1 MDCPAKKYKI
11 IIYCI
16 IVLAAA
22 NINALIDILLHPH
35 LSYFDAEHLIIG
47 GCMALFTIGL
57 IILFESRRC
66 DDIGMELPSSKGVG
80 KYGVITGLI
89 WTSVI
94 ATSLFWNI
102 TLQRAQTH
110 QIALNEAKTVYE
122 KDHLYYRWATGH
134 HGVFVPITSKTKP
147 NPYLRHLPEYK
158 IMTTDGVALT
168 LVNPE
173 YMIRQVYEM
182 QTHSHG
188 ALGHITSLDPIR
200 PENAADPWETK
211 ALKAFEKGISEVSS
225 VEEINGKPYLRL
237 MRPLITEVDC
247 LRCHAKQGYE
257 VGDIRGGVSVSI
269 PLTPLLVISHK
280 NIATYVMVHGLLWLL
295 GIVAIFFGTNSM
307 SRSIRRVEMA
317 EARTRMVIENML
329 DGVIT
334 LNEEGKIESLNSAA
348 SKMFGYKPA
357 DVVGLRLDTL
367 LETKNGRD
375 GEEVESCWDGDAL
388 SLARGSLRELT
399 GKRKD
404 GSSFP
409 LEISV
414 SEMSFGRKKV
424 YIVMVRDNTQR
435 KKAEN
440 ALINSQKQIIKQEK
454 LVSLG
459 TMVAGIAHEINNPAQ
474 AISFSMEGLKM
485 NIGFVRELLEALEP
499 CLDRDDAEL
508 PEECQR
514 LKAKVAE
521 LRIDLV
527 LRGIKDIAERNIES
541 IERIEHIINSTK
553 RMAHSDEEFAPCDV
567 NTIVNDA
574 ITLTHNQ
581 IKYCMN
587 LETDLAP
594 DLPKIKGLAQELGQV
609 FINMI
614 INARDAVQAKGL
626 SKKEAVIRISTA
638 YHPEQQEIEIRFED
652 NGIGISQDIL
662 DNIFDPFFTTKG
674 VGKGMGLGL
683 NLCHRIV
690 EAHGGEIRVDS
701 TVGKGTTFILTLKA
715 GENQTA

>member
-1 MDCPAKKYKI
+1 MDCPAKKFKI
-11 IIYCI
+11 PIYII

-22 NINALIDILLHPH
+22 NINPLVDILLHPH
-35 LSYFDAEHLIIG
+35 IPYFDTEHLIIG
-47 GCMALFTIGL
+47 GFMALFTIGL
-57 IILFESRRC
+57 IGLFESRRC
-66 DDIGMELPSSKGVG
+66 DDLGMELTSSEGMA

-89 WTSVI
+89 WTAVI
-94 ATSLFWNI
+94 ASSLFWNI
-102 TLQRAQTH
+102 RLQQTQTH

-134 HGVFVPITSKTKP
+134 HGVFVPITSKTRP

-182 QTHSHG
+182 QTRSHG

-200 PENAADPWETK
+200 PENAADPWETR
-211 ALKAFEKGISEVSS
+211 ALKAFENGVAEVSS
-225 VEEINGKPYLRL
+225 VEEIDGEPYLRL
-237 MRPLITEVDC
+237 MRPLITEVGC
-247 LRCHAKQGYE
+247 LRCHAQQGYE
-257 VGDIRGGVSVSI
+257 IGDIRGGVSVSI
-269 PLTPLLVISHK
+269 PLTPLLAISQK

-334 LNEEGKIESLNSAA
+334 LNEEGRIESLNSAA
-348 SKMFGYKPA
+348 SRMFGYEPA
-357 DVVGLRLDTL
+357 DVVGLRLDSL
-367 LETKNGRD
+367 LQSGQGGQG
-375 GEEVESCWDGDAL
+375 GEARWDGDAL

-440 ALINSQKQIIKQEK
+440 ALLNSQKQIIKQEK

-485 NIGFVRELLEALEP
+485 NIGFVRELLDTLQP
-499 CLDRDDAEL
+499 CLEVDDDRL
-508 PEECQR
+508 TPEFRR
-514 LKAKVAE
+514 LKEKVAE
-521 LRIDLV
+521 LRLDLV
-527 LRGIKDIAERNIES
+527 LRGISDIAERNIES

-553 RMAHSDEEFAPCDV
+553 RMAHSDEEFAPCDI

-574 ITLTHNQ
+574 ITLTRNQ

-614 INARDAVQAKGL
+614 INARDAVQARGL
-626 SKKEAVIRISTA
+626 SKKEALIRISTA

-690 EAHGGEIRVDS
+690 EAHGGEIRVES
-701 TVGKGTTFILTLKA
+701 VVGEGTTFILTLKA
-715 GENQTA
+715 GENQTT

>member
-1 MDCPAKKYKI
+1 MECPAKKLKI
-11 IIYCI
+11 PIYII

-22 NINALIDILLHPH
+22 NINPLVDILLHPH
-35 LSYFDAEHLIIG
+35 IPYFDPEHLIIG
-47 GCMALFTIGL
+47 GFMALFTIGL
-57 IILFESRRC
+57 IVLFESRRC
-66 DDIGMELPSSKGVG
+66 DDIGMDLPSSEGMG
-80 KYGVITGLI
+80 KYGIITGLI
-89 WTSVI
+89 WTAVI
-94 ATSLFWNI
+94 ASSLFWNI
-102 TLQRAQTH
+102 NLQLTQTH

-122 KDHLYYRWATGH
+122 KDHLYYRWATEH
-134 HGVFVPITSKTKP
+134 HGVFVPITEKTRP

-158 IMTTDGVALT
+158 IMTTDGLALT

-182 QTHSHG
+182 QTRSHG
-188 ALGHITSLDPIR
+188 TLGHITSLDPIR

-211 ALKAFEKGISEVSS
+211 ALKAFEKGITEVSS
-225 VEEINGKPYLRL
+225 VQDINGEPYLRL
-237 MRPLITEVDC
+237 MRPLITEVGC
-247 LRCHAKQGYE
+247 LRCHAQQGYRI
-257 VGDIRGGVSVSI
+257 GDIRGGVSVSI
-269 PLTPLLVISHK
+269 PLTPLLAISQK
-280 NIATYVMVHGLLWLL
+280 NIATYAMVHGLLWLL

-334 LNEEGKIESLNSAA
+334 LNEEGRIESLNSAA
-348 SKMFGYKPA
+348 SRMFGYEPA
-357 DVVGLRLDTL
+357 DVVGLRLDSL
-367 LETKNGRD
+367 LETTDD
-375 GEEVESCWDGDAL
+375 GKGSGARWDGDAL
-388 SLARGSLRELT
+388 SVARGSLRELT

-414 SEMSFGRKKV
+414 SEMSLGRKKV

-440 ALINSQKQIIKQEK
+440 ALLNSQKQIIKQEK

-485 NIGFVRELLEALEP
+485 NIGYVRELLDALQP
-499 CLDRDDAEL
+499 CLETDDAEL
-508 PEECQR
+508 PPACRQ
-514 LKAKVAE
+514 LKEKAAE
-521 LRIDLV
+521 LRLDLV
-527 LRGIKDIAERNIES
+527 LRGINDIAERNIES

-553 RMAHSDEEFAPCDV
+553 RMAHSDEQFAPCDI

-594 DLPKIKGLAQELGQV
+594 DLPRIKGLAQELGQV

-614 INARDAVQAKGL
+614 INARDAVQARGL
-626 SKKEAVIRISTA
+626 SKKEALIRVSTA
-638 YHPEQQEIEIRFED
+638 YHPERQEIEVRFED

-690 EAHGGEIRVDS
+690 EAHGGEIRVES
-701 TVGKGTTFILTLKA
+701 VVGEGTTFILILKA
-715 GENQTA
+715 GENQRA